1 MIKIAERF
9 FIDLVIHH
17 NVPGNGCNVAEAV
30 VVHLNVVVALQVLPV
45 SISKQRQSEVLWN
58 KLIEYIAI
66 SFTNHLNN

>member
-1 MIKIAERF
+1 MGWLGIFLDSNYLNMINIAERF

-45 SISKQRQSEVLWN
+45 SISKHRKSEVL
-58 KLIEYIAI
+58 
-66 SFTNHLNN
+66 